1 MTNTVVIGAGV
12 AGLAVTRCLRD
23 HGVEA
28 IALDENAE
36 VGHSWA
42 NRYDNLRLNSVRWL
56 SHMPGQPMPKRY
68 GRWVGRDDLVEYVNS
83 YAAPIRDQVRTGV
96 KVLRVERGSAWR
108 VVTDQGEFEA
118 AHVVVATGL
127 YGKPVIPDWPGR
139 DAYRGELL
147 HAADYRR
154 AEPFEGKRVLVVGP
168 GVSGVDIAVDLL
180 SRRTGELAVAV
191 RTPPNF
197 LPRELYNI
205 PLQGLSVTNRHAPTV
220 VQDLGG
226 KLIQW
231 LSVGDLG
238 DTPLGRPTEGMFS
251 RLKRTGVNPA
261 VDDGVFVPAV
271 RAGRVEVVDEVVALY
286 DRGVVTRSG
295 KEVEADAV
303 IAATGYRT
311 GLADVLGQLGVL
323 DDRGVPPQYG
333 KENKRWA
340 DQGLHFVGFASPL
353 TGHLREIGLI
363 ARKTAKRIKR
373 APAPVAPPVVST
385 P

>member
-23 HGVEA
+23 NGVEA

-42 NRYDNLRLNSVRWL
+42 NRYDNLKLNSVRWL
-56 SHMPGQPMPKRY
+56 SHMPGLPMPKSY
-68 GRWVGRDDLVEYVNS
+68 GRWVSRDDLVEYVTT
-83 YAAPIRDQVRTGV
+83 YAAPIRDHVRTGV
-96 KVLRVERGSAWR
+96 KVLRVERGGRWR
-108 VVTDQGEFEA
+108 VVTDQGDFDA

-127 YGKPVIPDWPGR
+127 YGKPVIPAWPGR
-139 DAYRGELL
+139 ETYRGQLL
-147 HAADYRR
+147 HAADYMRT
-154 AEPFEGKRVLVVGP
+154 EPFEGKRVLVVGP
-168 GVSGVDIAVDLL
+168 GVSGVDIAADLL
-180 SRRTGELAVAV
+180 SRRTGELVVAV

-205 PLQGLSVTNRHAPTV
+205 PLQGLSVTNRHAPTA

-271 RAGRVEVVDEVVALY
+271 RAGRVEVVDEVVGLSE
-286 DRGVVTRSG
+286 RGVVTGSG
-295 KEVEADAV
+295 KEVEADV
-303 IAATGYRT
+303 IIAATGYRT
-311 GLADVLGQLGVL
+311 GLHDVLGPIGVL

-333 KENKRWA
+333 KENEHWA

-363 ARKTAKRIKR
+363 ARKTAKRITR
-373 APAPVAPPVVST
+373 APVASPVVST
-385 P
+385 S